1 MNPTMQGEG
10 SRKKKRGRPRV
21 DTEPIRL
28 RLERETLAAI
38 DAFIARHPSV
48 VSRQGALTFMAEA
61 VLMDE
66 RLLSNVAGRR
76 MRYELRQ
83 LEAITDDE
91 FDRLLLEFVKE
102 RIGSSRDA
110 SGKPSARRAR
120 RLGKATAE

>member
-1 MNPTMQGEG
+1 MQGEG

-110 SGKPSARRAR
+110 SGKRRAAPKPTER
-120 RLGKATAE
+120 